1 MTTDHSTS
9 VDYNKSPTPEYII
22 TLVDTEIAKHS
33 ECEHLNKA
41 FSTKTDPD
49 KALVVMLIDKR
60 LDNLIVMDTGNSVL
74 LKDEPCL
81 RRVFSDENDCLEV
94 FERYKTKRIFFVTS
108 AKMGQ
113 TLVPVILTRYHQQFT
128 DLITHASYRHIYMH
142 CQNLASH
149 LNWAIEFVNYMQS
162 FDCHANLLRH
172 LTHDIAEY
180 FLGQSRLYLI
190 NNDPKEIVDTEATPN
205 TNKLI
210 EETEAMMEND
220 PEYIENDKER
230 HDHGDCGQLRC
241 SLVSTALKE
250 DLQKCEQVSL
260 TFDIQIPLFTIGT
273 FQLSSNQ
280 SLESSNPV
288 LFSDNV
294 DLSSFMD
301 GIILIIE
308 INSCLNTNELE
319 GIVDRLKSDQPFLI
333 VSRQPPCIHLLR
345 RRGFMRYYWLPPTNK
360 LVGIQSPLSEGVIEI
375 DTTEDLIKELYH
387 ELAQYYRKEALRVR
401 KQEPGAVKAKDLLA
415 KSTQCYE
422 ILEKDSAKALEQYKT
437 LLMQSNTNIN
447 KAMDTSS
454 ELS

>member
-33 ECEHLNKA
+33 EFEHLNKA
-41 FSTKTDPD
+41 FSTNTDPD

-94 FERYKTKRIFFVTS
+94 FERY
-108 AKMGQ
+108 
-113 TLVPVILTRYHQQFT
+113 HQQFT
-128 DLITHASYRHIYMH
+128 DPITHASYRHIYMH

-230 HDHGDCGQLRC
+230 HDHGDCGQL
-241 SLVSTALKE
+241 
-250 DLQKCEQVSL
+250 
-260 TFDIQIPLFTIGT
+260 
-273 FQLSSNQ
+273 
-280 SLESSNPV
+280 
-288 LFSDNV
+288 
-294 DLSSFMD
+294 
-301 GIILIIE
+301 
-308 INSCLNTNELE
+308 
-319 GIVDRLKSDQPFLI
+319 
-333 VSRQPPCIHLLR
+333 
-345 RRGFMRYYWLPPTNK
+345 
-360 LVGIQSPLSEGVIEI
+360 SE
-375 DTTEDLIKELYH
+375 
-387 ELAQYYRKEALRVR
+387 
-401 KQEPGAVKAKDLLA
+401 
-415 KSTQCYE
+415 
-422 ILEKDSAKALEQYKT
+422 
-437 LLMQSNTNIN
+437 
-447 KAMDTSS
+447 
-454 ELS
+454 

>member
-41 FSTKTDPD
+41 FSTNTDPD

-230 HDHGDCGQLRC
+230 HDHGDCGQL
-241 SLVSTALKE
+241 
-250 DLQKCEQVSL
+250 
-260 TFDIQIPLFTIGT
+260 
-273 FQLSSNQ
+273 
-280 SLESSNPV
+280 
-288 LFSDNV
+288 
-294 DLSSFMD
+294 
-301 GIILIIE
+301 
-308 INSCLNTNELE
+308 
-319 GIVDRLKSDQPFLI
+319 
-333 VSRQPPCIHLLR
+333 
-345 RRGFMRYYWLPPTNK
+345 
-360 LVGIQSPLSEGVIEI
+360 SE
-375 DTTEDLIKELYH
+375 
-387 ELAQYYRKEALRVR
+387 
-401 KQEPGAVKAKDLLA
+401 
-415 KSTQCYE
+415 
-422 ILEKDSAKALEQYKT
+422 
-437 LLMQSNTNIN
+437 
-447 KAMDTSS
+447 
-454 ELS
+454 